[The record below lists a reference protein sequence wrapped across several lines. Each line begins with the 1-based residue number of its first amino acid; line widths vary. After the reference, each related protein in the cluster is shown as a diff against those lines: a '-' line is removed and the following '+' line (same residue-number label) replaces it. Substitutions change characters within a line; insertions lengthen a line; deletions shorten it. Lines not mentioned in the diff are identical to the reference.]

1 MLVLERKLERYCC
14 PSCHGDHSFPELCPG
29 AMFPGKERKVPS
41 HTRAPRKSRLL
52 QRRKPVVSPRESLM
66 GCPSVDIIALSQ
78 NTPDVNIFPVERDSE
93 IASALQYYFEVFKY
107 QIHPYNTDAPKQW
120 QHTAFSNDLIQTAM
134 SDPMWF
140 CANVAFSE
148 GMKDRMMHDTCEKSE
163 VVAKYQSKAFMDM
176 RKRLM
181 TDQDNDILLLTITV
195 LMSIDILFGS
205 TDSMKMHA
213 EGLDRIIQLR
223 GGLESI
229 NHLPYLKQKVIG
241 FQQFWHSKQIAYATA
256 ETGTAKYPKHP
267 FPPDLCIAT
276 SKLPKELAELALSG
290 TLSIAL
296 IRLVADVAA
305 LQSKFDRDGE
315 KRPEDLHY
323 ATWLDKDRA
332 AHWLLGCVIRVRIS
346 PIYRNGVK
354 WEKKHS
360 KVLVEAGALSWRVG
374 NTLLEKASEHVTL
387 DRDFTIRTCKQFIW
401 DDVLTEKLEAK
412 FDFETTPSTRRA
424 SSEKS
429 PSPLCLALSEQ
440 RKEISPPADALAL

>member
-1 MLVLERKLERYCC
+1 MNC
-14 PSCHGDHSFPELCPG
+14 PAL
-29 AMFPGKERKVPS
+29 
-41 HTRAPRKSRLL
+41 
-52 QRRKPVVSPRESLM
+52 
-66 GCPSVDIIALSQ
+66 DIFALSQ
-78 NTPDVNIFPVERDSE
+78 NTPDVNNFPVERDSE

-120 QHTAFSNDLIQTAM
+120 QHTAFSNDLLQTAM

-148 GMKDRMMHDTCEKSE
+148 GMKDRMMHDTCDKSE
-163 VVAKYQSKAFMDM
+163 VVAKYQSRAFMDM
-176 RKRLM
+176 SKRLV
-181 TDQDNDILLLTITV
+181 TDKDNDILLLTITV

-205 TDSMKMHA
+205 TTSMKMHA

-276 SKLPKELAELALSG
+276 SKLPKELAELALTG
-290 TLSIAL
+290 TISIAL
-296 IRLVADVAA
+296 LRLVADVAA
-305 LQSKFDRDGE
+305 LQSKFDRNGE
-315 KRPEDLHY
+315 KRPEDLRRLKILGYELESLYRIEGMNDIEKLIIAALIDY

-354 WEKKHS
+354 WEKKYS
-360 KVLVEAGALSWRVG
+360 KVLVWVGAVLTTCSEAGALSWRVG
-374 NTLLEKASEHVTL
+374 NTLLEKASEHETL
-387 DRDFTIRTCKQFIW
+387 DRDFTIKTCKQFIW

-429 PSPLCLALSEQ
+429 PSPLCLALSEE
-440 RKEISPPADALAL
+440 RRVTSPPADALAL